1 MKTLAF
7 AAFAIVA
14 VAATPL
20 SAQPAVD
27 VSKIAAGTYKTDG
40 AHTQVAFTVNHLGFT
55 DYRGLVADAKGELVL
70 DPKNP
75 SAATVS
81 IEIPLSNIAT
91 TSAGLTKHLHAA
103 DFFDSAKY
111 PTATFR
117 STKVVVDGQTAKI
130 TGDLTLR
137 GVTKPVTLDAR
148 LTGAGPNPMSKA
160 PTVGFHAAA
169 TINRSDFGM
178 TYAIPGVSDAVDL
191 QIEAA
196 FEKAS

>member
-20 SAQPAVD
+20 AAQPAVD

-117 STKVVVDGQTAKI
+117 STAAPGGAPI
-130 TGDLTLR
+130 RSPRRAAIASWPGAPSR
-137 GVTKPVTLDAR
+137 HRCAR
-148 LTGAGPNPMSKA
+148 
-160 PTVGFHAAA
+160 V
-169 TINRSDFGM
+169 
-178 TYAIPGVSDAVDL
+178 
-191 QIEAA
+191 
-196 FEKAS
+196 